1 MAKKKPLTEA
11 QKHKI
16 RVAAAK
22 KAAQTRRAN
31 IPEAVKK
38 AKAAEKRARTMEKK
52 RRAAM
57 EEAYQRNLA
66 EKKKT
71 AAWQKRSAASKK
83 GWETRRAINRGMKV
97 IERIR
102 NIIASW
108 TPQENWSNATVVKK
122 NADRHTLSALLE
134 GAIQRDGEKEVARRL
149 DKNADQNLSYVDII
163 LYNPSDDDKVDTA
176 ISNISDVIN
185 GKPLDA
191 EESAQLNEEMEDL
204 MNFYESTYIARV

>member
-52 RRAAM
+52 RKAAM

-66 EKKKT
+66 AKKQT
-71 AAWQKRSAASKK
+71 AAWQKRSAAAKK
-83 GWETRRAINRGMKV
+83 GWETRRAIDRGMKV
-97 IERIR
+97 IKSLQEMIS
-102 NIIASW
+102 NW
-108 TPQENWSNATVVKK
+108 TPEKHWSDMTAAAKRDDK
-122 NADRHTLSALLE
+122 NTLQSLLN

-149 DKNADQNLSYVDII
+149 EQNADLNLNNANVI
-163 LYNPSDDDKVDTA
+163 LYDSDDDRVDFALAA
-176 ISNISDVIN
+176 ISSVIN
-185 GKPLDA
+185 GQALTAK
-191 EESAQLNEEMEDL
+191 ESTELSEEMEDL
-204 MNFYESTYIARV
+204 MNFYESTYTARV